1 MVKDTDKVVVRNFTD
16 QRVVYTIPE
25 KNIRR
30 DFSGFESKTLEA
42 GELREL
48 WFKSGG
54 AKLLQDYLGVDNRE
68 LAKEFDITDD
78 LFEHE
83 YSWTQ
88 KDIDRVLTSGSED
101 ELADALDYA
110 PRGIVETLVDRA
122 VALRIPDMNKRKL
135 IKNMTDKDVSKKI
148 GYIELIE
155 AEEENNKDD
164 NAPRRRRVSNGNTKP
179 TGRRAG

>member
-1 MVKDTDKVVVRNFTD
+1 MVRDTDKVEVRNFTD
-16 QRVVYTIPE
+16 QRVVYVIPE

-30 DFSGFESKTLEA
+30 EFMGFESKVVEA

-54 AKLLQDYLGVDNRE
+54 AKLLQDYLGVNNRE
-68 LAKEFDITDD
+68 LAREFDISDD
-78 LFEHE
+78 TYNHE

-110 PRGIVETLVDRA
+110 PKGIVETIVDRA
-122 VALRIPDMNKRKL
+122 VELRIPNMNKRKL
-135 IKNMTDKDVSKKI
+135 IQQMTDKDVSKKI
-148 GYIELIE
+148 AYSEMLDIDEP
-155 AEEENNKDD
+155 KQS
-164 NAPRRRRVSNGNTKP
+164 APRRRRVDSEAAP
-179 TGRRAG
+179 ARTGRRVG

>member
-1 MVKDTDKVVVRNFTD
+1 MLENTDRVTVRNFTD
-16 QRVVYTIPE
+16 QRVVYVIPE

-30 DFSGFESKTLEA
+30 EFMGFESKQIEV

-54 AKLLQDYLGVDNRE
+54 AKLLQDYLAVENRE

-88 KDIDRVLTSGSED
+88 KDIDRVLLEGSED

-110 PRGIVETLVDRA
+110 PRGIVETLIDRA
-122 VALRIPDMNKRKL
+122 VALRIPNMNKRKL
-135 IKNMTDKDVSKKI
+135 IKQMTSKDISKKI
-148 GYIELIE
+148 AY
-155 AEEENNKDD
+155 AEMLETDD
-164 NAPRRRRVSNGNTKP
+164 DQETNSAPARRRVSKTNTQ
-179 TGRRAG
+179 TQNRRRVS

>member
-1 MVKDTDKVVVRNFTD
+1 MVRDTDKVEVYNFTD

-25 KNIRR
+25 KNIKR
-30 DFSGFESKTLEA
+30 DFAAFESKVLEA

-54 AKLLQDYLGVDNRE
+54 GHLLQEFLSVKNRE
-68 LAKEFDITDD
+68 LAKEFNITDD
-78 LFEHE
+78 LFDHE

-88 KDIDRVLTSGSED
+88 EDIDKVLLSGSKD
-101 ELADALDYA
+101 QLADALDYA
-110 PRGIVETLVDRA
+110 PRGIVDTIISRA

-135 IKNMTDKDVSKKI
+135 IQQMTGKDISKKI
-148 GYIELIE
+148 GYAELLS
-155 AEEENNKDD
+155 ADEEIKDE
-164 NAPRRRRVSNGNTKP
+164 APRRRRVSSEEPRP

>member
-1 MVKDTDKVVVRNFTD
+1 MVKDTDKVLVRNFTN

-30 DFSGFESKTLEA
+30 DFASFESKTVEV

-54 AKLLQDYLGVDNRE
+54 AKLLQDYLGVDNKE
-68 LAKEFDITDD
+68 LAKEFGITDD

-83 YSWTQ
+83 YTWTQ
-88 KDIDRVLTSGSED
+88 EDIDRVLTSGSED

-148 GYIELIE
+148 GYSELLE
-155 AEEENNKDD
+155 SEEDNKID
-164 NAPRRRRVSNGNTKP
+164 NTPNRRRVSKTETQS
-179 TGRRAG
+179 TGRRVG

>member
-1 MVKDTDKVVVRNFTD
+1 MVNDTDMIAVRNFTS
-16 QRVVYTIPE
+16 QWVVYTIPE
-25 KNIRR
+25 KNIKR
-30 DFSGFESKTLEA
+30 DFSAFETKNIEA

-48 WFKSGG
+48 WYKPGG
-54 AKLLQDYLGVDNRE
+54 EKLLQDYLGVDNRE
-68 LAKEFDITDD
+68 LAQEFNISDD

-88 KDIDRVLTSGSED
+88 EDIDRVLISGSED

-110 PRGIVETLVDRA
+110 PKGIIESIVDRA

-148 GYIELIE
+148 GYAELLE
-155 AEEENNKDD
+155 AEEDNKNENT
-164 NAPRRRRVSNGNTKP
+164 PRRRRTEKTEDKP

>member
-1 MVKDTDKVVVRNFTD
+1 MVKDTDLVSVRNFTS

-25 KNIRR
+25 KNIKR
-30 DFSGFESKTLEA
+30 DFSPFETKALNA

-54 AKLLQDYLGVDNRE
+54 EKLLQDYLGVNNRE
-68 LAKEFDITDD
+68 LAAEFGISDD
-78 LFEHE
+78 LFTHE

-88 KDIDRVLTSGSED
+88 DDIDRVLTSGSED

-110 PRGIVETLVDRA
+110 PRGIVDSLVDRA

-135 IKNMTDKDVSKKI
+135 ITQMTDKDISKKI
-148 GYIELIE
+148 AYKEMLE
-155 AEEENNKDD
+155 ADMDD
-164 NAPRRRRVSNGNTKP
+164 KVDNTPRRRRVSSQEEP
-179 TGRRAG
+179 QATGRRAG